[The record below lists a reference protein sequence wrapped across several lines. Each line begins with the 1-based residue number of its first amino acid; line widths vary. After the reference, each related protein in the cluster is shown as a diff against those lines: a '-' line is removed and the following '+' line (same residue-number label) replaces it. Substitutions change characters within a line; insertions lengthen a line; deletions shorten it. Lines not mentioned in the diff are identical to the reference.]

1 MIEAMAREIRPRR
14 WRPAWLTRR
23 MVSLSVV
30 FTAMI
35 FIVVLGVASV
45 FAKPPSVIGTQPA
58 GGSPTP
64 SPVQHDPGG
73 EPND

>member
-1 MIEAMAREIRPRR
+1 
-14 WRPAWLTRR
+14 

-45 FAKPPSVIGTQPA
+45 FAKPPSGIGSQPA
-58 GGSPTP
+58 GGSTPTP
-64 SPVQHDPGG
+64 SPTQHDNGG